1 MAASSSTGD
10 SAARGGAEA
19 ALIAAIAVGLIYFG
33 RDVLLP
39 IALAILLSFLLAP
52 LVRGLQ
58 NWRIPH
64 AFSVIAVVALA
75 FLALFAIGGTIAMEA
90 TQLARDLPNY
100 KSTLDVKIISLSSTI
115 SEGSPFA
122 RAAAILEHLGEE
134 ISKPVT
140 AGMNAMTQT
149 PGQVPVEVRQAPA
162 GPFERL
168 SSVISELLHPLATTG
183 ITFTYVLFILLQGE
197 DLRNRLIKLAGM
209 HDLHKATA
217 ALVDAG
223 RRLSRLLLAELAVNS
238 AFGVI
243 IGTGLWMI
251 GVPSP
256 VLWGILSAILRF
268 IPYIGALISGLFP
281 LTLAIA
287 VEPGWTKAILTGLLF
302 ISLDAFIGNLIEPLL
317 YGRSSGLSPI
327 AVIVSATFWT
337 FLWGPIGLVLAV
349 PMTICLVVM
358 GRHFESLRFLE
369 VMLGDNP
376 PLSPPE
382 IFYQRILS
390 GDAAEEVRRAERVL
404 REKPLPAYYDDVALA
419 GLKLVHNGFACGSLD
434 CSHMAAIRTA
444 FGVIIDGI
452 GEIGVQTRRRK
463 AVHNTHAMHKVKVKV
478 TPAASS
484 TARDG
489 VLGDL
494 ARSAG
499 QPFASNR
506 PDQAPVLCIEGRG
519 KLDECAALMLA
530 QLLGKHGFIARVEGP
545 ERLSTSGGFH
555 LETEDVAIGF
565 LSYFDYDSPGQMRYS
580 IRRLRKRLPN
590 AKILLGCWMAGVAPE
605 GLKERVKADG
615 LATTLTESL
624 ELCRQAACTS

>member
-52 LVRGLQ
+52 LVRVLR

-100 KSTLDVKIISLSSTI
+100 KSTLDAKIISLSSTI
-115 SEGSPFA
+115 SEGSPYA
-122 RAAAILEHLGEE
+122 RAAALLEHLGEE

-140 AGMNAMTQT
+140 AGMNAMTLT
-149 PGQVPVEVRQAPA
+149 PEQIPVEVRQAPV

-168 SSVISELLHPLATTG
+168 SSVISELLLPLATTG
-183 ITFTYVLFILLQGE
+183 ITFTYVLFILLQGK
-197 DLRNRLIKLAGM
+197 DLRNRLIKLARM
-209 HDLHKATA
+209 HDLHKATI
-217 ALVDAG
+217 ALDDAG

-238 AFGVI
+238 AFGVL
-243 IGTGLWMI
+243 IGAGLWMI

-287 VEPGWTKAILTGLLF
+287 VEPGWSKAILTGLLF

-327 AVIVSATFWT
+327 AVVVSATFWT

-358 GRHFESLRFLE
+358 GRHVESLRFLD
-369 VMLGDNP
+369 VMLGDMP

-382 IFYQRILS
+382 IFYQRIIT
-390 GDAAEEVRRAERVL
+390 GDAAEELRSAERVL
-404 REKPLPAYYDDVALA
+404 REKPLSAYYDNVALE
-419 GLKLVHNGFACGSLD
+419 GLKLAHNGFACGSLD
-434 CSHMAAIRTA
+434 WSHMAAIRTA
-444 FGVIIDGI
+444 FGMIVDGI
-452 GEIGVQTRRRK
+452 GKYGVQTLRRK
-463 AVHNTHAMHKVKVKV
+463 AVSNIHAMHKVKV

-484 TARDG
+484 TARVG
-489 VLGDL
+489 VHGDL

-499 QPFASNR
+499 QPFASKR
-506 PDQAPVLCIEGRG
+506 PDQAPVLCIAGRG

-530 QLLGKHGFIARVEGP
+530 QLLGKHGFNARVEGP

-590 AKILLGCWMAGVAPE
+590 AKILLGCWMAGGVPE

-615 LATTLTESL
+615 LATSLKESL